1 MRIGRMNKKVEVWD
15 QVERVNKLGIVE
27 KSQELLIICPA
38 LIEFQSSDH
47 VGGVTKGVNK
57 KVKVT
62 IRYNRQYKIP
72 QESMFIKFDGKDWD
86 IIDDENWYSLNKYTV
101 LTCVLRGKK
110 Q

>member
-1 MRIGRMNKKVEVWD
+1 MRHKVEVWD
-15 QVERVNKLGIVE
+15 QVERVNNLGLVE
-27 KSQELLIICPA
+27 KSPELLLPCPA
-38 LIEFQSSDH
+38 YIEFVSSDH
-47 VGGVTKGVNK
+47 VGGITQGVNK
-57 KVKVT
+57 KIKVT

-86 IIDDENWYSLNKYTV
+86 IIDDENWYSLNKFTV